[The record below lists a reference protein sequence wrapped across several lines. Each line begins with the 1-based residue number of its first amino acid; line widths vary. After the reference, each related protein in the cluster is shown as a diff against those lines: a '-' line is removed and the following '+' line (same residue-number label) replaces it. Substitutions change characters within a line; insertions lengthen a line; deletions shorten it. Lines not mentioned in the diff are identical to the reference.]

1 MRAIAEADFADSM
14 GFVSLDGSAE
24 EMPFDDA
31 TLDMIACGQSFHW
44 FDPDKARE
52 EFSRTLHGL
61 GIVMLAW
68 NSLDESAGG
77 VSEAVQNI
85 LREAEAGQVRDLIKG
100 ERELRTWYGS
110 NTYQCQIMKHTHTL
124 LEEQIIPYA
133 RSRSYWPDPESDHGK
148 EMEAKLHKVVSPF
161 LNNGQITLKISCEV
175 HLGQLG

>member
-1 MRAIAEADFADSM
+1 MRAIAEADFADAM

-110 NTYQCQIMKHTHTL
+110 STYQCQIMKHTHTL

-133 RSRSYWPDPESDHGK
+133 RSRSYWPDPESDHGM